1 PITNSKTRRK
11 TMPEENSIYI
21 VLIIVLITW
30 LGIATSLFGIDRK
43 LKKIEKKISEIN
55 KNENI

>member
-1 PITNSKTRRK
+1 
-11 TMPEENSIYI
+11 MPEENSIYI

-30 LGIATSLFGIDRK
+30 FGIATSLFGIDRK

>member
-1 PITNSKTRRK
+1 
-11 TMPEENSIYI
+11 MPEENSIYI

-30 LGIATSLFGIDRK
+30 LGIAISLFGIDRK

-55 KNENI
+55 KIENI